1 MMTNIDFA
9 AILPEILLLCGACV
23 VLLGDLFLA
32 DAKRHVSFWLTQLV
46 LAVVAYTAL
55 ATMPLQPAEAFSG
68 MVVDDVL
75 ADTLKFMCTVAVSL
89 MLFYSR
95 GYSADRGLFRGETF
109 VLSLFALLG
118 MMVMIAAGSFVTLY
132 LGLELLMSA
141 RANPAH
147 YFAPRLLRPGDR
159 HAPHVDPG
167 EDRDY
172 EDADERRP
180 G

>member
-46 LAVVAYTAL
+46 LALVAYTAL

-75 ADTLKFMCTVAVSL
+75 ADTLKFMCTVAV
-89 MLFYSR
+89 
-95 GYSADRGLFRGETF
+95 
-109 VLSLFALLG
+109 
-118 MMVMIAAGSFVTLY
+118 
-132 LGLELLMSA
+132 
-141 RANPAH
+141 
-147 YFAPRLLRPGDR
+147 
-159 HAPHVDPG
+159 
-167 EDRDY
+167 
-172 EDADERRP
+172 
-180 G
+180 